1 MTVQYLQVED
11 RKHLVRDVSTGA
23 IINNDIEGLT
33 KAQAIARKA
42 YEEKQRIT
50 RLEEKVDKQ
59 EQTLEEI
66 KQLLLKALE
75 K

>member
-1 MTVQYLQVED
+1 MVQYLQVED
-11 RKHLVRDVSTGA
+11 RKHLVRDASTSA

-33 KAQAIARKA
+33 KAQALARKA
-42 YEEKQRIT
+42 YEEKQRII
-50 RLEEKVDKQ
+50 RLEEKVNKQ

>member
-1 MTVQYLQVED
+1 MVQYLQVED
-11 RKHLVRDVSTGA
+11 RKHLLRDTSTSA

-33 KAQAIARKA
+33 KAQALARKA
-42 YEEKQRIT
+42 CEEKQRII
-50 RLEEKVDKQ
+50 RLEEKVNKQ

>member
-1 MTVQYLQVED
+1 MQKYLIVED
-11 RKHLVRDVSTGA
+11 RQTLVRDTSTGA
-23 IINNDIEGLT
+23 IISRDNEGLT
-33 KAQAIARKA
+33 KAQQIARKA
-42 YEEKQRIT
+42 YEEKQRLAN
-50 RLEEKVDKQ
+50 LEEKVSRQ

>member
-1 MTVQYLQVED
+1 MTQYLQVED

-23 IINNDIEGLT
+23 IINNDIDGLS
-33 KAQAIARKA
+33 KAQQFARRA
-42 YEEKQRIT
+42 YEEKTRIA
-50 RLEEKVDKQ
+50 RLEEKVNKQ